1 MISVQ
6 LGRKVRSTDGIA
18 SLSSLRL
25 DVDDSFS
32 VSRRS
37 FFDLFTTD
45 SAAAAE
51 GAVGVTNT
59 LDAMASF
66 GPFN

>member
-1 MISVQ
+1 MGSH
-6 LGRKVRSTDGIA
+6 RCP
-18 SLSSLRL
+18 LRRY
-25 DVDDSFS
+25 VDDSFS
-32 VSRRS
+32 VFRRS

-45 SAAAAE
+45 SAADAAAA

>member
-1 MISVQ
+1 MGSH
-6 LGRKVRSTDGIA
+6 RFPR
-18 SLSSLRL
+18 RR

-45 SAAAAE
+45 SAAATAE